1 MGSSKLAR
9 RTIRK
14 IVGKMDIYM
23 PSPFSPNSLAKTIFT
38 KNSMHSPAK
47 AATASNNVPLK
58 NVFILSPL
66 IHLTR
71 LTGFAFRYTFYIRY
85 ETSCLNI
92 FFVLLLKDLYQKKT
106 DDYFHR
112 LPILNHSSIYK
123 CPSYL
128 ETLAFNIERSLNMII
143 SS

>member
-14 IVGKMDIYM
+14 IVGRMDIYM

-71 LTGFAFRYTFYIRY
+71 LTGFAFRYAFYIRY

-92 FFVLLLKDLYQKKT
+92 FFVLLLKDLSQKT
-106 DDYFHR
+106 GDYSHP
-112 LPILNHSSIYK
+112 LHLLNHSSIYI

-128 ETLAFNIERSLNMII
+128 EIFAFNIERS
-143 SS
+143 